1 MLQPSTAHETLLRG
15 LRRISLRL
23 RLSDALFFAS
33 HSLWLGLTAFALIAL
48 LSRFIPLPFWR
59 IWALSP
65 LGFWLCLVI
74 AYPLFCPLSLK
85 RVAQR
90 ADSLLLLS
98 ERLATALELHAQ
110 EEHGQLDDLQQ
121 EDAANVGQQIQPKQI
136 PFQTPSKTLRWS
148 VIPLFVGLAFLFL
161 PNPQDDIL
169 AERQKIQQTV
179 EKVAKEVAEMKQ
191 KVAETKEL
199 KAEERVE
206 LEKYLTELQEKL
218 RRNAEK
224 QETALAD
231 LSDAET
237 HLQQKLKPL
246 TDARKAALE
255 QMALNLQNAQN
266 PADQQTNQRPN
277 LAQVAQQL
285 EQLAQ
290 QLAKLTPEERQKLAD
305 QLTQQAK
312 QMSANDPQTAQNL
325 ADAAKALQQ
334 GNSEQ
339 AAKQLQ
345 QAAQNARETQQ
356 QVAGQ
361 QAVQQALGTIQQGRQ
376 QLAQAGQQQAQT
388 GQTGQTGQAGQQKA
402 GSGGGSSAQNLGQRQ
417 SNSKAG
423 VDPNHPVVSGSKGNN
438 RDIMYQPYKAS
449 GQKGQTDS
457 VQGQQGQQ
465 GQTEVQQGQNEL
477 PGANNASVVP
487 YQQIF
492 PEYKRAA
499 GEALDRSSVPP
510 HLKEYVRNYFSQLE
524 PAPAPK

>member
-1 MLQPSTAHETLLRG
+1 MLQPSTPHETLLRD
-15 LRRISLRL
+15 LRRLSLRL

-33 HSLWLGLTAFALIAL
+33 RSLWLGLTAFALLAL
-48 LSRFIPLPFWR
+48 LGHFLPLPLWR

-65 LGFWLCLVI
+65 LGFWLGLVV
-74 AYPLFCPLSLK
+74 AYPLFRPLPLQ

-98 ERLATALELHAQ
+98 ERLATAVELHTQ
-110 EEHGQLDDLQQ
+110 KEHGQLDDLQQ
-121 EDAANVGQQIQPKQI
+121 EDAANVGHQIQPQQI
-136 PFQTPSKTLRWS
+136 PFQAPSKTLRWS
-148 VIPLFVGLAFLFL
+148 IIPLFVGLALLFL
-161 PNPQDDIL
+161 PNPQDAIL

-224 QETALAD
+224 QEAALAD
-231 LSDAET
+231 LSDAEA

-255 QMALNLQNAQN
+255 QMARNLQNAQN
-266 PADQQTNQRPN
+266 PSDQQANQRPN
-277 LAQVAQQL
+277 LDQVAQQL

-290 QLAKLTPEERQKLAD
+290 QLAKMTPEERQKLAD
-305 QLTQQAK
+305 QLNQQAK
-312 QMSANDPQTAQNL
+312 QMTATDPQTAQNL
-325 ADAAKALQQ
+325 AAAATALQQ

-345 QAAQNARETQQ
+345 QVAQNARETQQ

-388 GQTGQTGQAGQQKA
+388 GQTGQTGQQGQKA

-417 SNSKAG
+417 SESKAG
-423 VDPNHPVVSGSKGNN
+423 VDQNHPVVSDSKGNK
-438 RDIMYQPYKAS
+438 RDIIYQPYKAS

-477 PGANNASVVP
+477 PGTDNASVVP

-492 PEYKRAA
+492 PEYNRAA
-499 GEALDRSSVPP
+499 GEALDRSAVPP
-510 HLKEYVRNYFSQLE
+510 HLKEYVRSYFSQLE
-524 PAPAPK
+524 PASAPK